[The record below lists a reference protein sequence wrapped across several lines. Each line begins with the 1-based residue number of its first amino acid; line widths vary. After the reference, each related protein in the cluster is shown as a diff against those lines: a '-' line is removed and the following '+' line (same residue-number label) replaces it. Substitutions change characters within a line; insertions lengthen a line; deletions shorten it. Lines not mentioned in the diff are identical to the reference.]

1 MWGGSSEESQSQHLI
16 LAAQPDFLGQNMVKS
31 GCKSQKEGLSFCL
44 QYADEGAGVISQ
56 TYDKGCHTA
65 VKQTLQSK
73 GTRIQ
78 AEQPEAD
85 L

>member
-1 MWGGSSEESQSQHLI
+1 MCVCVCVWGGSSQSQHLI
-16 LAAQPDFLGQNMVKS
+16 LAAQPDFLGCN
-31 GCKSQKEGLSFCL
+31 SQKEGLSFCL